1 MSVNQW
7 ISSAAN
13 ILLLINIILYFKSF
27 SARGKAFKIYSFY
40 LLVIFC
46 IQITAIYLARSG
58 ANNLFLSHVYFV
70 SQFVLLSFF
79 FRELFVSHLFKQIIA
94 WFCILALCLLILQYI
109 FTEDILNRFNAP
121 GMLSTSIVLIAYSV
135 AYFYKLL
142 DGRKKFLL
150 VNAGILLYL
159 VSSTLIFVTANLTN
173 LLDRSQN
180 KLIWILNSVL
190 YLIYQLLIFIEWRR
204 NFSMKK
210 D

>member
-27 SARGKAFKIYSFY
+27 SGRGKAFKIYSFY

-46 IQITAIYLARSG
+46 IQIAAIYLARSG

-70 SQFVLLSFF
+70 LQFVLLSFF
-79 FRELFVSHLFKQIIA
+79 FRELFISRFFKKIIA
-94 WFCILALCLLILQYI
+94 WFCILALCLLVIQYI
-109 FTEDILNRFNAP
+109 FTEDMLSRFNAP

-142 DGRKKFLL
+142 DGKKKFLL

-180 KLIWILNSVL
+180 KLLWILNSFL
-190 YLIYQLLIFIEWRR
+190 YLIYQILIFIEWRR

-210 D
+210 N